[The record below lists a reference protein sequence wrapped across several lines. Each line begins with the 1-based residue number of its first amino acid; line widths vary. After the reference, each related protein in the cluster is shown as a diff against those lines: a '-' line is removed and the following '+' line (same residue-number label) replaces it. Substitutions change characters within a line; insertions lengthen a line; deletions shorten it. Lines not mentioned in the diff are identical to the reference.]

1 MCTVIIL
8 LGSPNDRQGNL
19 SSISIERCNQA
30 INEYR
35 NNENCKILPTGGYG
49 SHFNTTNKPHAFY
62 TSQYLISKN
71 IPKED
76 ILDIAESTNTIEDA
90 KLSKIILEK
99 YKIEKLIIVTSDFH
113 HDRVNYIFQNEFPNL
128 DFTISCS
135 KTNLP
140 LEELQKIKQHEKN
153 ALENLIKNNETYA
166 YKINGIF

>member
-1 MCTVIIL
+1 MYTIIIL
-8 LGSPNDRQGNL
+8 LGSPNDSKGNL

-35 NNENCKILPTGGYG
+35 INKNYKILPTGGYG
-49 SHFNTTNKPHAFY
+49 AHFNTTNKAHALY
-62 TSQYLISKN
+62 TSHYLISKN

-76 ILDIAESTNTIEDA
+76 ILEIAESTNTIEDA

-113 HDRVNYIFQNEFPNL
+113 HDRVNYIFQNEFQNF
-128 DFTISCS
+128 DFTISCC

-153 ALENLIKNNETYA
+153 ALEILIKNNKTYA
-166 YKINGIF
+166 YKIEGIY